1 MEWIRLIY
9 SSVLPQVIHAGTR
22 AALAA
27 GGVLGSGWRKKKPNQ
42 RRRTPTAEAAR
53 VVQGRSVN
61 LSGWKEYARVKGKQA
76 QG

>member
-1 MEWIRLIY
+1 MEWISLIY

-27 GGVLGSGWRKKKPNQ
+27 GGLLGSRWRKKKPKQ

-53 VVQGRSVN
+53 VVQERSIK
-61 LSGWKEYARVKGKQA
+61 LSGWKEYARVKAKRA